1 MPTSPHVDF
10 VFQNNN
16 VLQTTPMLG
25 VSCVLA
31 RTTKGVY
38 DDPSEIIS
46 SYSQFQRQ
54 FGKEIVPD
62 GSVSNIEKALVGG
75 SKLRIIRV
83 LGKGATKGVVKA
95 TREPARRLKPV
106 SDKEESPVV
115 ASSTPDPVTPQTLV
129 KITSGSTTVGFG
141 LVTKGY
147 GDPIGTGEIFRVGF
161 YKQFNTIYYVI
172 YGATGEILEQGPV
185 LTYKTADSLNNTS
198 FDYLALSAFAK
209 NSQYIE
215 PKMTET
221 VEGIKSWENLIQWLT
236 NSVDGS
242 KDKVIITIGEK
253 EVTNEEVSFDGTIGN
268 AGTTPTADEWIASL
282 EFVKDY
288 TDVYQLFCSHISQH
302 LEQDAEVLKV
312 HKAAADMVKELE
324 EYTYYIEV
332 PKHLT
337 HYTQGDQPRDKKN
350 IISWVETCLGTIG
363 NSKYIAYFGGGLKY
377 YNENGN
383 LQDSDVV
390 GTVVGLGDASASQYG
405 PWKSFAGMNR
415 GVIYDAVGPVC
426 PNYGSPSR
434 YADLNELAQSYVNMM
449 VIKDTPD
456 AGKQTMLWHLFTSQ
470 VKQDSERFLSIVR
483 LNLYLKKSLRP
494 IFQKYLEEPNI
505 WNTWNKIWLEIKPIL
520 DNLVDEDAMSE
531 YTYMGDQDA
540 SSYDQLSVNN
550 EADVR
555 QGKYKV
561 ILKYKD
567 IVPMQEVTINI
578 VIDSA
583 SKSVSISEDSSNQ

>member
-46 SYSQFQRQ
+46 SYPQFQRQ

-95 TREPARRLKPV
+95 TREIARRLKPA

-115 ASSTPDPVTPQTLV
+115 ALSTPDPVTPQTLV

-147 GDPIGTGEIFRVGF
+147 GDPIGTGETFRVGF
-161 YKQFNTIYYVI
+161 YKPFNTIYYVI

-209 NSQYIE
+209 NSQYLE

-236 NSVDGS
+236 TSVDGS
-242 KDKVIITIGEK
+242 KDKVTVTIGEK
-253 EVTNEEVSFDGTIGN
+253 EVTNEKVSFDGTIGN

-337 HYTQGDQPRDKKN
+337 HYTQGDQPRDKKA
-350 IISWVETCLGTIG
+350 IISWVKNCLGTIG
-363 NSKYIAYFGGGLKY
+363 NSKYVAYFGGGLKY

>member
-10 VFQNNN
+10 VFQNNS

-46 SYSQFQRQ
+46 SYPQFQRQ

-95 TREPARRLKPV
+95 TREPARRLKPA

-147 GDPIGTGEIFRVGF
+147 GDPFGTGETFRVGF

-209 NSQYIE
+209 NSQYLE

-242 KDKVIITIGEK
+242 KDKVTVTIGEK

-337 HYTQGDQPRDKKN
+337 HYTHGDQPRDKKN

-363 NSKYIAYFGGGLKY
+363 NSKYVAYFGGGLKY

>member
-46 SYSQFQRQ
+46 SYPQFQRQ

-95 TREPARRLKPV
+95 TRESTRRLKPV

-115 ASSTPDPVTPQTLV
+115 ASSIPDPVTPQTLV

-147 GDPIGTGEIFRVGF
+147 GDPIGTGETFRVGF

-236 NSVDGS
+236 TSVDGS
-242 KDKVIITIGEK
+242 KDKVTVTIGEK

-282 EFVKDY
+282 EFIKDY

-337 HYTQGDQPRDKKN
+337 HYTRGDQPRDKKA

-363 NSKYIAYFGGGLKY
+363 NSKYVAYFGGGLKY